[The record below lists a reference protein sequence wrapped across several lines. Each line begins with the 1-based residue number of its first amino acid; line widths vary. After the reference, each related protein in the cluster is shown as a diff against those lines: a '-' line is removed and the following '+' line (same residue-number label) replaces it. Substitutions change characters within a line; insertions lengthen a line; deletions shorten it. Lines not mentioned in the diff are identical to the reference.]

1 MYKAYP
7 LAFPSK
13 DTEVVASAFVADLHA
28 RMPSI
33 CGEPLRYSSKA
44 LMPFAQLHSATSYMA
59 LSNAKPAPVRTS
71 IRPPGVSVPFRHVP
85 TASSSTP
92 AKGLQVGPGNV
103 LPSDKN
109 TQSCQLVPSFTGHTQ
124 ANSGARVVPTFQP
137 KSFNSSQKQQPPL
150 SKKETHTNAAIVP
163 TFKPTFPSKG
173 APSSQSHKRGI
184 QSASG
189 LVPNLV
195 NATIVPKVT
204 GEQQASGTKIPG
216 GRRAQTGQVSVTTE
230 QRSGTAPPP
239 AKRPC
244 LTPTAKQQDAP
255 PPAKRPCLTPTA
267 KQQAAPPPAKRPCLT
282 PTATSLQQEPTPAK
296 QQAAPPPAQQVVPDL
311 SQPECLDSSHNF
323 SFTASDIVKPTAT
336 KPTASKPTT
345 KQQPSKNRS
354 NEVSLSLKQQI
365 KCLVA
370 TMCVLAVNLSCSPRH
385 LRRQSVHRSKE

>member
-7 LAFPSK
+7 LVFPSK

-59 LSNAKPAPVRTS
+59 LSNAKPAPVRTT
-71 IRPPGVSVPFRHVP
+71 IRPPSVGVPFRHVP

-92 AKGLQVGPGNV
+92 AKGPQVQAGNV

-124 ANSGARVVPTFQP
+124 ATSGARVVPTFQP
-137 KSFNSSQKQQPPL
+137 KSSNSSQKQQPPL
-150 SKKETHTNAAIVP
+150 SKETRTNAAIVP

-173 APSSQSHKRGI
+173 APSRQSHKRGI

-195 NATIVPKVT
+195 NGTIVPKVT
-204 GEQQASGTKIPG
+204 GEQQASGAKVPG
-216 GRRAQTGQVSVTTE
+216 GQRAPTDQVSVTIE

-244 LTPTAKQQDAP
+244 LTPTATSLQQKP
-255 PPAKRPCLTPTA
+255 PQA
-267 KQQAAPPPAKRPCLT
+267 KQQAAPT
-282 PTATSLQQEPTPAK
+282 
-296 QQAAPPPAQQVVPDL
+296 PAQQVVPDL

-323 SFTASDIVKPTAT
+323 SFTASDIVKPTAAKP
-336 KPTASKPTT
+336 KPTI
-345 KQQPSKNRS
+345 KQQSSKSTS
-354 NEVSLSLKQQI
+354 NEVSLSLK
-365 KCLVA
+365 KHVW
-370 TMCVLAVNLSCSPRH
+370 
-385 LRRQSVHRSKE
+385 

>member
-7 LAFPSK
+7 LVFPSK

-85 TASSSTP
+85 TASLSTP
-92 AKGLQVGPGNV
+92 AKGPQVRAGNV

-150 SKKETHTNAAIVP
+150 SKKETHINAAIVP

-173 APSSQSHKRGI
+173 VPSRQPQKRGI

-195 NATIVPKVT
+195 NTTIVPKVT
-204 GEQQASGTKIPG
+204 GEQQASGTKIPEG
-216 GRRAQTGQVSVTTE
+216 WRAQAGQMSVTKE

-244 LTPTAKQQDAP
+244 LTPTAKQQ
-255 PPAKRPCLTPTA
+255 
-267 KQQAAPPPAKRPCLT
+267 AAPTTVTRPCLT
-282 PTATSLQQEPTPAK
+282 PTATSLQQEPTPAE
-296 QQAAPPPAQQVVPDL
+296 QQAAPTTAQQVVPDL

-323 SFTASDIVKPTAT
+323 SFTASDIVKPTAA

-345 KQQPSKNRS
+345 SKPTIKQQPSKNTS
-354 NEVSLSLKQQI
+354 NEVSLSLKKQFS
-365 KCLVA
+365 LVA
-370 TMCVLAVNLSCSPRH
+370 TMTVCSGC
-385 LRRQSVHRSKE
+385 